1 MSIKRLLLMILLIT
15 VTIGGLIGI
24 SRAGP
29 RISIATITVLASQ
42 DSNFRDPRLSAL
54 IGELESVF
62 RYSSYRQL
70 SRDRMNLGIGETGIT
85 SLPGN
90 RQLKI
95 TPIRV
100 GGNRAELKIII
111 LKQRRQ
117 IFQTVIQLLNGGSM
131 TVGGPKYRN
140 GYLLFNISS
149 SF

>member
-1 MSIKRLLLMILLIT
+1 MMAGLTT
-15 VTIGGLIGI
+15 VG
-24 SRAGP
+24 RAGP
-29 RISIATITVLASQ
+29 RIHIVAITILASQ
-42 DSNFRDPRLSAL
+42 DSKFRDPRLSAL
-54 IGELESVF
+54 IGEMESVF

-70 SRDRMNLGIGETGIT
+70 SRDRMNLGIGDTGVA
-85 SLPGN
+85 SLPGK

-100 GGNRAELKIII
+100 SGNRAELRVMIF
-111 LKQRRQ
+111 KQGQQ

-131 TVGGPKYRN
+131 TVGGPKHKN